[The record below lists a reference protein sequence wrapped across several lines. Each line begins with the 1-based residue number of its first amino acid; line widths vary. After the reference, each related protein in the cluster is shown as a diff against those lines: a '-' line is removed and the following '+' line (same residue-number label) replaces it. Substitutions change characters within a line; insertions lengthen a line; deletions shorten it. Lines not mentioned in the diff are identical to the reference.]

1 MIANKIKP
9 KIQKAINKLPTQA
22 TIKRKSVNE
31 FGETNGDIWE
41 DLICKVT
48 GLFHEGKDQI
58 TQITKDTGTVKKEK
72 NQYLMVVYNDETMKI
87 KEHDVLYI
95 DNDKFEII
103 DLGNQNKMNVY
114 LDLKLKKVK

>member
-9 KIQKAINKLPTQA
+9 KIQKAINKLPTKA
-22 TIKRKSVNE
+22 TIKRKTVNE

-58 TQITKDTGTVKKEK
+58 TQITKDNGTVKKEK
-72 NQYLMVVYNDETMKI
+72 KQYLMVVYNDETMKI

>member
-22 TIKRKSVNE
+22 IIKRNSKNE
-31 FGETNGDIWE
+31 FGEATE
-41 DLICKVT
+41 EVFICNVT

-87 KEHDVLYI
+87 KEHDVLHI
-95 DNDKFEII
+95 DKDKFEII
-103 DLGNQNKMNVY
+103 DLGNQNKMDVY